1 MGKTLLSSPNQKMS
15 PFLPLLKHISVQPLS
30 DSHWHCTNCRAISAA
45 GTQQGSPPGTT
56 GLFSAVLV
64 TMASGQHEINTQC
77 RERKCFY
84 FPSLPWNKRVSF
96 FFTGILYLLFL
107 FLTNVSIKKWSLKCL
122 TYLFR
127 GWFSKPPKSEV
138 PGDTT
143 SVGSVSKR
151 YLHTCTPT
159 VLALGNL
166 V

>member
-107 FLTNVSIKKWSLKCL
+107 FLTNVSIKKLSLKCL
-122 TYLFR
+122 TYLGAGFQNHQNLKCLETR
-127 GWFSKPPKSEV
+127 LRLAQFLSV
-138 PGDTT
+138 T
-143 SVGSVSKR
+143 SI
-151 YLHTCTPT
+151 P
-159 VLALGNL
+159 ALLPFWHL
-166 V
+166 VI